1 MRYAGTDDDLREF
14 STIQV
19 PLSCRIWRVTA
30 RNTRVQTSGFNPT
43 YSVNPMCQTTVPKEV
58 GFHFHWQLARRR
70 HHGHT
75 SPGTTPPSRPY
86 KPGQDVAITAIQAR
100 RRHHGYTS
108 PGKTSP
114 SRPYKPGQD
123 VAITAIQ
130 ARARRRHYCHIS
142 PGKTP
147 PSRPYKQDVYTVSV
161 PANRRSNSPLDE
173 IRWKLESSPSSLSNQ
188 LAQPQSV
195 PGEVE
200 HGRAN
205 PCRRVIFR
213 PAQIHPN
220 LLLIWPPS
228 SSHVR
233 RESQVREMSIATCF
247 SPTIIDKL
255 QVAIQTT
262 VSSSR
267 LSAVPMDHA
276 Q

>member
-1 MRYAGTDDDLREF
+1 MQELESIPLLGHLESGLNQSSKPRQ
-14 STIQV
+14 QV
-19 PLSCRIWRVTA
+19 SNNGAKRGGFPFPLAV
-30 RNTRVQTSGFNPT
+30 
-43 YSVNPMCQTTVPKEV
+43 
-58 GFHFHWQLARRR
+58 
-70 HHGHT
+70 
-75 SPGTTPPSRPY
+75 GTTPPSRPY

-100 RRHHGYTS
+100 ARRRHHGHTS
-108 PGKTSP
+108 LGKTSP
-114 SRPYKPGQD
+114 SRPYKQD
-123 VAITAIQ
+123 AAMAIQ

-233 RESQVREMSIATCF
+233 RESEVRKC
-247 SPTIIDKL
+247 
-255 QVAIQTT
+255 Q
-262 VSSSR
+262 
-267 LSAVPMDHA
+267 
-276 Q
+276 